1 MTVREARAHFAD
13 HIDQAEEG
21 VPTVITRNGA
31 PVAAV
36 VPISDFEALEE
47 AADVMLRVISRLDA
61 MRILTALTA
70 LGDEPYRQDADVEK
84 LTGPSGLY
92 RLRVGSYRVAYQIDD
107 GELVVLVVKVG
118 DRRDVH
124 RNL

>member
-1 MTVREARAHFAD
+1 MRDHRAAPSSIARVRDSH
-13 HIDQAEEG
+13 
-21 VPTVITRNGA
+21 
-31 PVAAV
+31 
-36 VPISDFEALEE
+36 
-47 AADVMLRVISRLDA
+47 A
-61 MRILTALTA
+61 MRILTTPTA
-70 LGDEPYRQDADVEK
+70 LGDDPYREDADVKK

-92 RLRVGSYRVAYQIDD
+92 RLRVGSYRVAYRIDD

>member
-1 MTVREARAHFAD
+1 MA
-13 HIDQAEEG
+13 
-21 VPTVITRNGA
+21 TRC
-31 PVAAV
+31 
-36 VPISDFEALEE
+36 
-47 AADVMLRVISRLDA
+47 RRSRTRPDA

-70 LGDEPYRQDADVEK
+70 LGDDPYRQDADVEK

-92 RLRVGSYRVAYQIDD
+92 RLRVGSYRVAYQIHD
-107 GELVVLVVKVG
+107 GELVVLVVEVG

>member
-1 MTVREARAHFAD
+1 MKYAFRFTTAAQRQLRA
-13 HIDQAEEG
+13 
-21 VPTVITRNGA
+21 
-31 PVAAV
+31 
-36 VPISDFEALEE
+36 
-47 AADVMLRVISRLDA
+47 ISRPDA

-70 LGDEPYRQDADVEK
+70 LGDDPYREDADVRK

-92 RLRVGSYRVAYQIDD
+92 RLRVGSYKVAYQIND
-107 GELVVLVVKVG
+107 GELVILVVKVG

>member
-1 MTVREARAHFAD
+1 MKYAFRFTTAAQRQLRA
-13 HIDQAEEG
+13 
-21 VPTVITRNGA
+21 
-31 PVAAV
+31 
-36 VPISDFEALEE
+36 
-47 AADVMLRVISRLDA
+47 ISRPDA

-70 LGDEPYRQDADVEK
+70 LGDDPYSQDADVKK

-92 RLRVGSYRVAYQIDD
+92 RLRVGGYRIAYQIDG